1 MVHLSMAK
9 FNNSAPCEYRGSHF
23 PLPTGNLLE
32 GVRAFLFG
40 AVDGASEDDK
50 KAWRRFWRR
59 VVGMEPGEMALVEM
73 TIPRNAK
80 FHRKF
85 FALLNLGFDSW
96 EPSRKNKRYKGREIA
111 KNFEQFRED
120 ITILAG
126 YYVQTFDLKGRMT
139 LKAQSISF
147 ANMDD
152 VEFER
157 LYSAVV
163 DVLLREVCKNYKNRG
178 EIDGVVHQIVG
189 FF

>member
-1 MVHLSMAK
+1 MAK
-9 FNNSAPCEYRGSHF
+9 INICRTNIEMPAA
-23 PLPTGNLLE
+23 NVLE

-40 AVDGASEDDK
+40 TLDGASQDDK
-50 KAWRRFWRR
+50 KSWRRFWRR
-59 VVGMEPGEMALVEM
+59 MIGMEPGEMALVEM
-73 TIPRNAK
+73 TIPRNTK
-80 FHRKF
+80 FHRKY

-96 EPSRKNKRYKGREIA
+96 EPDRKRKSYKGREVA

-126 YYVQTFDLKGRMT
+126 YYVQTFDLRGRMT

-163 DVLLREVCKNYKNRG
+163 DVLLREVCKNYKNRE
-178 EIDGVVHQIVG
+178 EIDRVVHQIVG

>member
-1 MVHLSMAK
+1 MAK
-9 FNNSAPCEYRGSHF
+9 INICRTNMEMPK
-23 PLPTGNLLE
+23 GNVLE

-40 AVDGASEDDK
+40 AVDGASQDDK
-50 KAWRRFWRR
+50 KSWRRFWGRMI
-59 VVGMEPGEMALVEM
+59 GMEPGEVALVEM

-85 FALLNLGFDSW
+85 FVLLNLGFDSW
-96 EPSRKNKRYKGREIA
+96 EPARKNKRYKGREVA

-126 YYVQTFDLKGRMT
+126 YYVQTFDLRGRMT

-163 DVLLREVCKNYKNRG
+163 DVLLREVCKNYKNRE
-178 EIDGVVHQIVG
+178 EIDRVVQQIVG

>member
-1 MVHLSMAK
+1 MI
-9 FNNSAPCEYRGSHF
+9 F
-23 PLPTGNLLE
+23 
-32 GVRAFLFG
+32 
-40 AVDGASEDDK
+40 
-50 KAWRRFWRR
+50 
-59 VVGMEPGEMALVEM
+59 
-73 TIPRNAK
+73 PRNGK
-80 FHRKF
+80 FHRKY

-96 EPSRKNKRYKGREIA
+96 EPDRKHKSYKGREVA
-111 KNFEQFRED
+111 KNFERFRED

-126 YYVQTFDLKGRMT
+126 YYFQTFDLQGRMV

-163 DVLLREVCKNYKNRG
+163 DVLLREVCKNYKNRA
-178 EIDGVVHQIVG
+178 EIDRVVNELVG